1 MCCSFPPN
9 VTCST
14 FLQQLALSPLA
25 EQFTSSG
32 SVYILHSCRRFAK
45 QAVNYC
51 GCSTFPVINISANH
65 GQSRVRNTEAVKG
78 GQFCSVFVIY
88 LQYIRAD
95 LVRALHCGVLHN
107 KILCFLCLYR
117 VFKKT
122 SPNSKVQNFVIV
134 ALYPRRRLLFPRFL
148 LITLSVPAHSSL
160 FIWGGETLWIT

>member
-1 MCCSFPPN
+1 MLFFSSKCNKQHIPAAARSLFSQNSLFPAALF
-9 VTCST
+9 T
-14 FLQQLALSPLA
+14 FCTLVA
-25 EQFTSSG
+25 
-32 SVYILHSCRRFAK
+32 VFAK

-51 GCSTFPVINISANH
+51 GCSTFPVINISASH
-65 GQSRVRNTEAVKG
+65 GQSQVRNTEAVKG

-88 LQYIRAD
+88 LQYIRTD
-95 LVRALHCGVLHN
+95 LVRALHCGILHN

-134 ALYPRRRLLFPRFL
+134 VLYPRRHLLFPRFL

-160 FIWGGETLWIT
+160 FIWGEETLWIT